1 MEILGNG
8 LNRGRIMFYRKKLST
23 VLIVLTL
30 AFVVNSCAELKIDPP
45 GPERQA
51 LLVLPVLV
59 TNQAQRVGQHG
70 FYYIYEIVNEDD
82 PAITYEA
89 VIKTPVKGDML
100 IIDTLPPGNYRV
112 DKFIFKT
119 VGSGNFTYGQNV
131 APRNDKFKLE
141 WGRIT
146 VFSKSLNVRIFN
158 KIPGRGGENSY
169 SFNLYPVTREQE
181 DAILVTIKTL
191 PNFEAWHHTL
201 DDEAAV
207 KWYKQAAEQGHAS
220 AQFNLGEMYFKGQG
234 VTQDYTR
241 AYMWWEIAASQ
252 GDEKAVKKSEK
263 NQELLIPSQ
272 LEKVQLLARECVASN
287 YKNC

>member
-1 MEILGNG
+1 
-8 LNRGRIMFYRKKLST
+8 
-23 VLIVLTL
+23 
-30 AFVVNSCAELKIDPP
+30 
-45 GPERQA
+45 
-51 LLVLPVLV
+51 
-59 TNQAQRVGQHG
+59 
-70 FYYIYEIVNEDD
+70 
-82 PAITYEA
+82 
-89 VIKTPVKGDML
+89 ML

>member
-1 MEILGNG
+1 
-8 LNRGRIMFYRKKLST
+8 MFYRKKLST

-30 AFVVNSCAELKIDPP
+30 AFVVNSCAELKIEPP

-59 TNQAQRVGQHG
+59 TNQAQRAGQHG
-70 FYYIYEIVNEDD
+70 FYYIYEIVNENDS
-82 PAITYEA
+82 AITYQA

-119 VGSGNFTYGQNV
+119 VGSGDFTYGQNV
-131 APRNDKFKLE
+131 FPRNDKFKLE

-146 VFSKSLNVRIFN
+146 IFSKSLNVRIFN
-158 KIPGRGGENSY
+158 KIPGRGSNTSY
-169 SFNLYPVTREQE
+169 SFDLYPVTPEQE
-181 DAILVTIKTL
+181 EAILATFKTL

-201 DDEAAV
+201 DYEAAV
-207 KWYKQAAEQGHAS
+207 KWYKRAAEQGHAS

-241 AYMWWEIAASQ
+241 AYMWWEIAASH
-252 GDEKAVKKSEK
+252 GDEKAMKKSEK
-263 NQELLIPSQ
+263 NQELLTPSH

>member
-1 MEILGNG
+1 
-8 LNRGRIMFYRKKLST
+8 MFYRKKLST

-30 AFVVNSCAELKIDPP
+30 TFVVNSCAELKIDPP

-59 TNQAQRVGQHG
+59 TNQAERVGQHR
-70 FYYIYEIVNEDD
+70 FYYIYEIVSEDD

-119 VGSGNFTYGQNV
+119 VGAGDFTYGRNV
-131 APRNDKFKLE
+131 FPRNDKLKLE
-141 WGRIT
+141 VGRIT
-146 VFSKSLNVRIFN
+146 IFSKSLNVRIFN